1 MKRRHR
7 FNQWQ
12 VFVAYSDQLMLLFGT
27 FMLLLTLALIA
38 MHPATPPKQEGI
50 KPKAEYLITLT
61 WDDNRDVDLDLW
73 LQDPNGKIVFYGVRE
88 AVNISLDRDSRGF
101 DTNRTRREDGSIVY
115 SANRE
120 VIAIRAIIP
129 GDYLV
134 AVSYYDGKY
143 VSEENRNFHFQ
154 GSELEAAIDALVQVD
169 KVNPVVT
176 QVVGERVLL
185 TRIKEAKNV
194 VAFHVDIDGSVTAL
208 PLPPENLIE
217 SHEKVGRP

>member
-1 MKRRHR
+1 MRPRHHISP
-7 FNQWQ
+7 WQ
-12 VFVAYSDQLMLLFGT
+12 VLADLITCVAGIFLLIVSV
-27 FMLLLTLALIA
+27 LLVVPHL
-38 MHPATPPKQEGI
+38 ATPPKQEGI
-50 KPKAEYLITLT
+50 KPKAEYLVTLT

-101 DTNRTRREDGSIVY
+101 DTNRTRRDDGNIVY

-143 VSEENRNFHFQ
+143 VSEERHFHFQ
-154 GSELEAAIDALVQVD
+154 GGEPEAAIDALVQVD
-169 KVNPVVT
+169 KVNPIVT
-176 QVVGERVLL
+176 QVVGEKVHL

-194 VAFHVDIDGSVTAL
+194 VAFHVDIDGAVTVL

-217 SHEKVGRP
+217 THEKVGRP

>member
-1 MKRRHR
+1 M
-7 FNQWQ
+7 
-12 VFVAYSDQLMLLFGT
+12 V
-27 FMLLLTLALIA
+27 
-38 MHPATPPKQEGI
+38 
-50 KPKAEYLITLT
+50 TLT

-73 LQDPNGKIVFYGVRE
+73 LQDPNGKIVYYGVRE

-101 DTNRTRREDGSIVY
+101 DTNRTRREDGTFVY

-120 VIAIRAIIP
+120 IIAIRAIIP

-134 AVSYYDGKY
+134 AVSYYDGMNTTAEG
-143 VSEENRNFHFQ
+143 SRHHFQ
-154 GSELEAAIDALVQVD
+154 GEEPEAAIDALVQVD

-176 QVVGERVLL
+176 QVVGEKIHL

-194 VAFHVDIDGSVTAL
+194 VAFHVDVDGEVTML

-217 SHEKVGRP
+217 THEKVGRT